1 MKIIC
6 IFRMVWME
14 NFRQEIP
21 AKCEKQRHWVW
32 YEKTGNQRGI
42 NFLEWLCVC
51 LRLRGRVYE
60 AGHEA

>member
-1 MKIIC
+1 
-6 IFRMVWME
+6 MVWME